1 MKSIHEIL
9 DNSARKFPHK
19 SAIIFDDVR
28 LSYDELLAK
37 TQNLS
42 NFIQEKISNNNVIS
56 ILCENSPFFIIS
68 YFSILK
74 SGCVAHI
81 IPPAISDFNL
91 KEQIKETNP
100 EMILSNTSFEQKLN
114 RTELIDKTFFI
125 ESNSKLLESNNNDF
139 YGNSFNEISSIIF
152 TSGTT
157 SKPKGVK
164 LTHKNILTA
173 TSNIVKMIN
182 LQPSDIE
189 INSLSLSH
197 SFGLGCLHAIF
208 LQGGTS
214 LLFKN
219 TINLKE
225 ILQNGKQ
232 ENATGFV
239 GVPTTFYKLLNS
251 FTELFSS
258 ISTIHY
264 LLTNTATMKKES
276 ILQMIN
282 LFPKANFYTYYGLT
296 EASRSTFLLFNKNKN
311 KLESVGKIAPGV
323 EINILDND
331 GKILSNNQV
340 GEIFIKGD
348 NVIKNYWNNSKAD
361 QSIEN
366 GWLRTGDLGY
376 FDSDGFLFLKSRK
389 DDLINVGGEKFT
401 PEEVELVI
409 KEIPEILDAAVI
421 GIPHDLFGQL
431 PIAFIVTNNEITS
444 TQIINYCGKKL
455 ERYKIPSKILF
466 LDVIPKTDSGKIKRN
481 ALKSKF
487 TQ

>member
-1 MKSIHEIL
+1 MNSIHELL
-9 DNSARKFPHK
+9 DNSARKYPHK
-19 SAIIFDDVR
+19 SAIVLDDFR
-28 LSYDELLAK
+28 LSFDELLKK
-37 TQNLS
+37 TEFLS
-42 NFIQEKISNNNVIS
+42 NFIQEKISSGNVIS
-56 ILCENSPFFIIS
+56 ILYENSPFFIIS
-68 YFSILK
+68 YFSVLK
-74 SGCVAHI
+74 SGCIAHI
-81 IPPAISDFNL
+81 IPPSTSDFNL

-100 EMILSNTSFEQKLN
+100 EMILSNTSFKQKLN
-114 RTELIDKTFFI
+114 RTELINKTFFV
-125 ESNSKLLESNNNDF
+125 EKDSKLPESNNNNF
-139 YGNSFNEISSIIF
+139 YGNRFNETSSIIF

-164 LTHKNILTA
+164 LTHKNVLTA
-173 TSNIVKMIN
+173 TSNIVKVMD
-182 LQPSDIE
+182 LQPNDIE

-208 LQGGTS
+208 MQGATS
-214 LLFKN
+214 LIFKN

-225 ILQNGKQ
+225 ILKTARH

-239 GVPTTFYKLLNS
+239 GVPATFYQILNS
-251 FTELFSS
+251 FPELFSS
-258 ISTIHY
+258 ISSIRY
-264 LLTNTATMKKES
+264 LLTNTAPMKKES
-276 ILQMIN
+276 ILQVTE

-311 KLESVGKIAPGV
+311 KLESVGKTAPGV
-323 EINILDND
+323 EIKVLDDNE
-331 GKILSNNQV
+331 KIISNNTI

-348 NVIKNYWNNSKAD
+348 NVIKNYWNNSNAD
-361 QSIEN
+361 QSIKE
-366 GWLRTGDLGY
+366 GWLKTGDLGY

-409 KEIPEILDAAVI
+409 KEILEISDVAVI
-421 GIPHDLFGQL
+421 GIPHEIFGQI
-431 PIAFIVTNNEITS
+431 PIAFVVTNTEITS
-444 TQIINYCGKKL
+444 AEIINHCSKKI
-455 ERYKIPSKILF
+455 ERYKIPHKILF

>member
-1 MKSIHEIL
+1 MKSIPEIL

-19 SAIIFDDVR
+19 SAIIFGNVR
-28 LSYDELLAK
+28 LSYDELLKK
-37 TQNLS
+37 TQYLS
-42 NFIQEKISNNNVIS
+42 NFIQEKISNGNVIS
-56 ILCENSPFFIIS
+56 ILCENSPFFIMS

-74 SGCVAHI
+74 SGCIAHI

-100 EMILSNTSFEQKLN
+100 EMILSNISFEQKLN

-125 ESNSKLLESNNNDF
+125 GSSSKLLESSNNDF
-139 YGNSFNEISSIIF
+139 YGNSFNETSSIIF

-164 LTHKNILTA
+164 LTHKNVLTA

-225 ILQNGKQ
+225 ILKNGKQ

-239 GVPTTFYKLLNS
+239 GVPTTFYQLLNS

-258 ISTIHY
+258 IPSIRY
-264 LLTNTATMKKES
+264 LLTNTAPMKKES
-276 ILQMIN
+276 ILQIIN
-282 LFPKANFYTYYGLT
+282 LFSKANFYTYYGLT

-311 KLESVGKIAPGV
+311 KLESVGKIASGV
-323 EINILDND
+323 EIKILDDD
-331 GKILSNNQV
+331 GKILSNDQV

-348 NVIKNYWNNSKAD
+348 HVIKNYWNNSKAD

-409 KEIPEILDAAVI
+409 KEIPEILDVAVI
-421 GIPHDLFGQL
+421 AIPHELFGQL
-431 PIAFIVTNNEITS
+431 PVAFVVKNNEITS
-444 TQIINYCGKKL
+444 TQIINHCSKKL

-466 LDVIPKTDSGKIKRN
+466 LDAIPKTDSGKIKRN
-481 ALKSKF
+481 TLKSKF
-487 TQ
+487 SQ

>member
-1 MKSIHEIL
+1 MNSIHELL
-9 DNSARKFPHK
+9 DNSARKYPHK
-19 SAIIFDDVR
+19 SAIIFNNFR
-28 LSYDELLAK
+28 LSFDELLKK
-37 TQNLS
+37 TEFLS
-42 NFIQEKISNNNVIS
+42 NFIQEKISSGNVIS
-56 ILCENSPFFIIS
+56 ILHENSPFFIIS
-68 YFSILK
+68 YFSVLK
-74 SGCVAHI
+74 SGCIAHI
-81 IPPAISDFNL
+81 IPPSTSDFNL

-100 EMILSNTSFEQKLN
+100 EMILSNISFEQKLN
-114 RTELIDKTFFI
+114 RTGLIKKTFFV
-125 ESNSKLLESNNNDF
+125 EKDSKLSESNNNF
-139 YGNSFNEISSIIF
+139 YGNRFNETSSIIF

-157 SKPKGVK
+157 AKPKGVK

-173 TSNIVKMIN
+173 TSNIVKMID
-182 LQPSDIE
+182 LQPNDIE

-208 LQGGTS
+208 MQGATS
-214 LLFKN
+214 LIFKN

-225 ILQNGKQ
+225 ILKTAKH

-239 GVPTTFYKLLNS
+239 GVPAIFYQILNS
-251 FTELFSS
+251 FPELFSS
-258 ISTIHY
+258 ISSIRY
-264 LLTNTATMKKES
+264 LLTNTAPMKKES
-276 ILQMIN
+276 ILQVTD

-311 KLESVGKIAPGV
+311 KLESVGKMAPGV
-323 EINILDND
+323 EIKILDDN
-331 GKILSNNQV
+331 GKIISNNTM

-348 NVIKNYWNNSKAD
+348 NVIKNYWNNSNAD

-366 GWLRTGDLGY
+366 GWLKTGDLGY
-376 FDSDGFLFLKSRK
+376 FDSDGFLFLETRK

-409 KEIPEILDAAVI
+409 KEILEISDVAVI
-421 GIPHDLFGQL
+421 GIPHEIFGQI
-431 PIAFIVTNNEITS
+431 PIAFVVTNSEINS
-444 TQIINYCGKKL
+444 TQIINHCSKKI
-455 ERYKIPSKILF
+455 ERYKIPHKILF